1 MIEIILSEIARNI
14 LYWVKENSVILSA
27 GVFLFLTIP
36 LAVYKILKIK
46 GKGIQQAQ
54 ELSEALADGKDGLHF
69 KYEMEPVINIST
81 EKLKSKK
88 RKIFILK
95 QEDLIQEKF

>member
-1 MIEIILSEIARNI
+1 M
-14 LYWVKENSVILSA
+14 LSA
-27 GVFLFLTIP
+27 GAFLFLAIP

-46 GKGIQQAQ
+46 GKEIPQTQ
-54 ELSEALADGKDGLHF
+54 EHSEALADGKEGLHDN
-69 KYEMEPVINIST
+69 YEMEPVNKISS

-88 RKIFILK
+88 REIFILT

>member
-1 MIEIILSEIARNI
+1 MIEIILSEIARTA

-27 GVFLFLTIP
+27 GVVLFLTIP

-46 GKGIQQAQ
+46 GKGIRQAQ
-54 ELSEALADGKDGLHF
+54 ELSEALADGKNGLHF
-69 KYEMEPVINIST
+69 KYDMEPAIKISP
-81 EKLKSKK
+81 EILKSK
-88 RKIFILK
+88 RKKVFILT